1 MKQLSKFTE
10 FICHKKKKLFFE
22 NTCAPSMVG
31 AEVQQR
37 WIRHDLYIQQSMR
50 GNKGGR
56 EENTEI
62 GGKMWKIP

>member
-1 MKQLSKFTE
+1 
-10 FICHKKKKLFFE
+10 
-22 NTCAPSMVG
+22 MVG

-50 GNKGGR
+50 GNKEGG